1 LGCLVYS
8 SDITEILEGTNKI
21 YFKIDKLPFQN
32 QICLPTLTE
41 RVLSGDRNA
50 VSKAITL
57 AENRQSNY
65 SDLLSE
71 LYLHTGSG
79 HVVGI
84 TGPPGTGKSSLVD
97 LLVRFYR
104 TKGRKVAVLAVDPSS
119 PISGGA
125 ILGDRVR
132 MLEHSLDKEV
142 YIRSMASRG
151 DEGGLSKASR
161 DAVRILDAAGF
172 DPIFV
177 ETVGIGQT
185 EVRIVGI
192 AGTVV
197 VVLMPELG
205 DEIQAAKAGLM
216 EIGDIFAINKS
227 DLPGADKVLYNLGSV
242 LTTNESGWRQ
252 VAVKI
257 SAKNSE
263 GLDDLTKALEEH
275 RNFLLNLN
283 VSSNEASKKLHDEL
297 TERVSDILIS
307 EMKREI
313 QNDPEFKVLIEKL
326 VSKTIDPDSA
336 ADLLARKYLRIRDI
350 AIEKS

>member
-1 LGCLVYS
+1 
-8 SDITEILEGTNKI
+8 
-21 YFKIDKLPFQN
+21 
-32 QICLPTLTE
+32 LPTLTE

-57 AENRQSNY
+57 VENRHSSY
-65 SDLLSE
+65 SVLLGDL
-71 LYLHTGSG
+71 YPYTGRG
-79 HVVGI
+79 HVIGI
-84 TGPPGTGKSSLVD
+84 TGPPGTGKSTLVD

-104 TKGRKVAVLAVDPSS
+104 TKGKKVAVLAVDPSS

-132 MLEHSLDKEV
+132 MLEHSLDQGV

-161 DAVRILDAAGF
+161 DVVRILDAAGF
-172 DPIFV
+172 NPIFV

-185 EVRIVGI
+185 EVEIVGV

-242 LTTNESGWRQ
+242 LSTNESGWRQ
-252 VAVKI
+252 VAVKV
-257 SAKNSE
+257 SAKTSE
-263 GLDDLTKALEEH
+263 GLENLTNALEEH
-275 RNFLLNLN
+275 RNFLVNLN
-283 VSSNEASKKLHDEL
+283 ISSNDVSKKLQDEL
-297 TERVSDILIS
+297 TERVNDIITS
-307 EMKREI
+307 EVKREI
-313 QNDPEFKVLIEKL
+313 QNDPEFKDLVEKL
-326 VSKTIDPDSA
+326 LSKEIDPDSA
-336 ADLLARKYLRIRDI
+336 ADQLARKYLRSRDTFGQKCPK
-350 AIEKS
+350 E